1 MSSEAEDSG
10 EGTDMEDYAES
21 GWDELNDQD
30 FERLAEMAMKD
41 DEWFWLGSR
50 KIVWLWVLG
59 AADRAINQTVMMDN
73 PAVPVAG
80 LPKA

>member
-1 MSSEAEDSG
+1 MPEYNRKDVVSSEAEDSG

-41 DEWFWLGSR
+41 DE
-50 KIVWLWVLG
+50 
-59 AADRAINQTVMMDN
+59 
-73 PAVPVAG
+73 
-80 LPKA
+80 